1 MSDYHYVSIPDLTRY
16 VRRLINFFPTLQD
29 FINDVEESIKQ
40 LEESSDNYADE
51 IQFYKRVKDKL
62 LVLNHKK

>member
-16 VRRLINFFPTLQD
+16 VRKLINFFPTLQD

-40 LEESSDNYADE
+40 LEESPDNYADE
-51 IQFYKRVKDKL
+51 IQFYKRVKEKL
-62 LVLNHKK
+62 LTLINK